1 MFLDVLSVSILG
13 GLLCLDRVCVQVMIS
28 RPIVAGP
35 IVGLLLGDLHTG
47 IMGGAFV
54 ELLWSD
60 RAPIGTYV
68 PPDDSLVAV
77 IVVGASVL
85 MHKVIGAHG
94 RELTALSMLVYIPM
108 GKVSQI
114 ADTHVIRANDRL
126 SQRAVQFAEK
136 GDWRSME
143 RQHVIALARSCIVN
157 ILLIAVA
164 LTAGVG
170 VMEWL
175 YPLLT
180 PQALYALTLIYY
192 LLPLMG
198 VAVALYAMRLENTA
212 VIFSGVCLAV
222 MVLLE
227 FVHVS

>member
-1 MFLDVLSVSILG
+1 
-13 GLLCLDRVCVQVMIS
+13 MIS

-47 IMGGAFV
+47 IIGGAFV

-85 MHKVIGAHG
+85 MHKAIGAHA
-94 RELTALSMLVYIPM
+94 RELTSLSMLLYVPL

-114 ADTHVIRANDRL
+114 ADTYLIRANDRL
-126 SQRAVQFAEK
+126 SQRAVEFAEK
-136 GDWRSME
+136 GDWRSMA
-143 RQHVIALARSCIVN
+143 RQHLIALARSGVVN

-164 LTAGVG
+164 LSAGLHI
-170 VMEWL
+170 MLWL

-180 PQALYALTLIYY
+180 PPALHALTLIYC

-198 VAVALYAMRLENTA
+198 VAVALYAMRLENTTA
-212 VIFSGVCLAV
+212 IFSGVCLAV
-222 MVLLE
+222 MILLE